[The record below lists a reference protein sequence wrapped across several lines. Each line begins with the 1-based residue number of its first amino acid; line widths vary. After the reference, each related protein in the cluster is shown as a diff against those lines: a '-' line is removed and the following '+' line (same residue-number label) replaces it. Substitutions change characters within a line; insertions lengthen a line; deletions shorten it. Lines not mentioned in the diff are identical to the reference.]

1 MDLQVRCSAA
11 VTRLERLVGL
21 VGGQVDNDGFVHSG
35 LICFQG
41 IGLELGPEPK
51 EVVQH
56 SFYRFGTVDILIL
69 TCTSGCQ
76 LRPANPR
83 AVVMVETATTC

>member
-1 MDLQVRCSAA
+1 M
-11 VTRLERLVGL
+11 TRLERLVGL
-21 VGGQVDNDGFVHSG
+21 VGGQVDNDGFEHSG

-56 SFYRFGTVDILIL
+56 SFYRFGTADIFIL
-69 TCTSGCQ
+69 TYTSGCQ

-83 AVVMVETATTC
+83 VVVMVEIATTC

>member
-1 MDLQVRCSAA
+1 M
-11 VTRLERLVGL
+11 TRLERLVGL

-35 LICFQG
+35 LICLQG

-56 SFYRFGTVDILIL
+56 SFYRFGTVDFQDNMIM
-69 TCTSGCQ
+69 TCTPGCQ

-83 AVVMVETATTC
+83 ALVMVETATTC

>member
-1 MDLQVRCSAA
+1 M
-11 VTRLERLVGL
+11 TRLERLVGL

-35 LICFQG
+35 LVFLQG

-56 SFYRFGTVDILIL
+56 SFYRFETTDFQDILIL
-69 TCTSGCQ
+69 TCIPGCQ